1 MLLFSAHRHHIQK
14 GQSDISTS
22 ITETVPTRIQVGE
35 GEGLTQ
41 DQALKW
47 PPEEPVGTKG
57 PWVLRSSDQ
66 EKKINHLNKETLF
79 AFHGDPASCVQH
91 KRDCNNICYVKGN
104 STFIVGNRQLFE
116 M

>member
-66 EKKINHLNKETLF
+66 EKKSIILSCQLVLFCFLKLSWCQERNK
-79 AFHGDPASCVQH
+79 S
-91 KRDCNNICYVKGN
+91 R
-104 STFIVGNRQLFE
+104 
-116 M
+116 

>member
-1 MLLFSAHRHHIQK
+1 M
-14 GQSDISTS
+14 
-22 ITETVPTRIQVGE
+22 ETVPRRKQVGE

-66 EKKINHLNKETLF
+66 EKNQ
-79 AFHGDPASCVQH
+79 S
-91 KRDCNNICYVKGN
+91 
-104 STFIVGNRQLFE
+104 S
-116 M
+116 